1 MESETETP
9 RVTQTWRQPFIAVVR
24 VDVESGTPEERV
36 VVPQA
41 ALIADQEG
49 VYVFAVEAGKAV
61 VKRLRLGGES
71 GTDAVVED
79 GLSGGELVIVQGIQ
93 NVRPG
98 MPVRANPLPQTVGRS

>member
-1 MESETETP
+1 
-9 RVTQTWRQPFIAVVR
+9 
-24 VDVESGTPEERV
+24 V

-49 VYVFAVEAGKAV
+49 VYVFVVEDSKAV
-61 VKRLRLGGES
+61 VKRLKLGGES
-71 GTDAVVED
+71 GTDAVVEA

-98 MPVRANPLPQTVGRS
+98 MPVRANPLSQTVGRS